1 MDKAF
6 WIFISALRASEN
18 ISTTFLASFLF
29 DKKLPINAKQTAIS
43 IFFILACFLSVYI
56 QPDLGTGLLIA
67 ASGFLVLFLAGLSW
81 VFIGITIA
89 AILIFSPF
97 IWNNLLE
104 PFQRDRIWTLF
115 NPESDPYGSGGILFN
130 QKLRSVVAASLE
142 KVMGRAVRRTSTF
155 FLKHKQTLFFLF
167 WQRSLDLLV
176 YYYCYF
182 CIRLFF

>member
-6 WIFISALRASEN
+6 WIFISALRAFEN
-18 ISTTFLASFLF
+18 ILPLFLASFLF

-89 AILIFSPF
+89 AILIFSPSYGIISLNHF
-97 IWNNLLE
+97 
-104 PFQRDRIWTLF
+104 RDRIWTLLILSQT
-115 NPESDPYGSGGILFN
+115 PMVQDGILFN
-130 QKLRSVVAASLE
+130 QKLQSVVAASLE
-142 KVMGRAVRRTSTF
+142 KVTGRAVRHISTF

-182 CIRLFF
+182 CTPLFF